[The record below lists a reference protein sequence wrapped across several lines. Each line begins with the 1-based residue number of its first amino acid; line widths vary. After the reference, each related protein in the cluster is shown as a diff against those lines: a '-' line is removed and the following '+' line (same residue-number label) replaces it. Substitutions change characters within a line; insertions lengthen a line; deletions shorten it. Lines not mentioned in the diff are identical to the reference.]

1 MKNLKKV
8 LFLCLF
14 IGLLSLSF
22 TKEQT
27 KTLKVFKPK
36 TEIYAGR
43 FDKKPKK
50 TKYNDFG
57 LPIGRNWLTRNESKG
72 KHIKNP
78 IVKKRFKKWKENYQK
93 QFIMYFGAECKK
105 EYQNEKFKTIPPALV
120 IAQAILESNY
130 GLSRLASEGNNLFG
144 VKFRGK
150 KANNLIKRGFMLAYD
165 DGPNNKFTRFVSQWA
180 ALRCQSYL
188 LLNKYGKRIKG
199 RPTLEKWLDALCGG
213 LTIEESRI
221 FVIGSGD
228 YNNRKTW
235 DGGSVYATSCF
246 KGKKCYADKLRDII
260 KNYNLEKYNN

>member
-8 LFLCLF
+8 LFLSLF
-14 IGLLSLSF
+14 IGLLSF
-22 TKEQT
+22 TKKQQ

-105 EYQNEKFKTIPPALV
+105 EYKNEKFKTIPPALV

-188 LLNKYGKRIKG
+188 LLKYGKRIKSKN
-199 RPTLEKWLDALCGG
+199 PTLNDWLNALCGG
-213 LTIEESRI
+213 LTIEESKRH
-221 FVIGSGD
+221 VK
-228 YNNRKTW
+228 N
-235 DGGSVYATSCF
+235 GGTVYATSCF
-246 KGKKCYADKLRDII
+246 KGKCYADKLRDII